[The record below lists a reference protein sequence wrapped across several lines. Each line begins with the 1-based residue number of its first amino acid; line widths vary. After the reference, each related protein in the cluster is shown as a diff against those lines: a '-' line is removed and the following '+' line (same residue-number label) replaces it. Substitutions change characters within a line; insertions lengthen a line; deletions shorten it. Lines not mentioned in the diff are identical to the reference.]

1 MEEITILYYDSNSEM
16 KSKLLDTKNKVLI
29 HKGRNIDDYW
39 GVTTKDNRGQNIHG
53 KILMKIRDKLIKED

>member
-1 MEEITILYYDSNSEM
+1 M